1 MAPHNAL
8 GKLGEKLAVNWLIEK
23 GYQILHQ
30 NWRYSWYEIDIIAK
44 KEDTLHIIEV
54 KVRKH
59 SPFGFPEESVSKKK
73 FRKLKKATEEFLLR
87 NPQYRWLE
95 YGIVA
100 ITFFTDREPE
110 YLFFQDVYL

>member
-1 MAPHNAL
+1 MAPHNAF
-8 GKLGEKLAVNWLIEK
+8 GKLGEKLAANWLIEK
-23 GYQILHQ
+23 GYEILHQ

-44 KEDTLHIIEV
+44 KENTLHIIEV

-73 FRKLKKATEEFLLR
+73 FRKLKKA
-87 NPQYRWLE
+87 
-95 YGIVA
+95 